1 MEACI
6 EYKADRGYGGA
17 DSESVRNK
25 YEQIQEK
32 IIQQYSINSTD
43 GFSNSENAEQ
53 TLTVKRI
60 GGKLKTIRT
69 NLKKAVDTNKR
80 SSGGRVVI
88 TFYRL
93 CEKLWSG
100 SPAITSIE
108 NSIDTFSST
117 NRSTENNDSENMTPF
132 SDEGSGYALE
142 SGSNFEES
150 NYSDEATERRI
161 KIRKSLKN
169 HMSESLSSKSNAEPQ
184 MLQCYKDYLNLKRKM
199 TENMEASEENFKER
213 ISKVNKTIEGIGTA
227 ITQSVQ
233 LLSELVKVR
242 QNPATCQFPQEIFHN
257 MNSCIT
263 N

>member
-6 EYKADRGYGGA
+6 EYKADRGYCGA

-88 TFYRL
+88 CF
-93 CEKLWSG
+93 KSK
-100 SPAITSIE
+100 
-108 NSIDTFSST
+108 IDSS
-117 NRSTENNDSENMTPF
+117 RFGKFNDSPRF
-132 SDEGSGYALE
+132 RDL
-142 SGSNFEES
+142 
-150 NYSDEATERRI
+150 I
-161 KIRKSLKN
+161 
-169 HMSESLSSKSNAEPQ
+169 
-184 MLQCYKDYLNLKRKM
+184 C
-199 TENMEASEENFKER
+199 
-213 ISKVNKTIEGIGTA
+213 
-227 ITQSVQ
+227 VQ
-233 LLSELVKVR
+233 EY
-242 QNPATCQFPQEIFHN
+242 
-257 MNSCIT
+257 M
-263 N
+263 